1 MPSKLKI
8 SAKQANN
15 VASKEVQQVK
25 ERYLSSFSFIIFDIS
40 APNHGVHLDHKILV
54 WRSIWLLLKNNIL
67 LNFVSLFVCLFFS
80 FLPSSIANVRP
91 VIGHCSYANT
101 FNPLT
106 VKNYQHLISLYNI
119 PPESNINVHQSLF
132 FVESKLFK
140 WSSFTGMSFRGKMI
154 Y

>member
-1 MPSKLKI
+1 MPSKLKK
-8 SAKQANN
+8 SAKQTDN

-40 APNHGVHLDHKILV
+40 APNHGVHLEHKILL
-54 WRSIWLLLKNNIL
+54 WRSIWLLIKISCQIL
-67 LNFVSLFVCLFFS
+67 FLCLFVCFFL
-80 FLPSSIANVRP
+80 LPSNIGNVRS

-106 VKNYQHLISLYNI
+106 AKNYKHLISLYNI
-119 PPESNINVHQSLF
+119 PPESNINVRWLLF
-132 FVESKLFK
+132 FFESKVFK
-140 WSSFTGMSFRGKMI
+140 WSSFTGVSFQGKMI

>member
-1 MPSKLKI
+1 MNIIALELYFDAFSTDEKEVVPSKLKK
-8 SAKQANN
+8 SAKQTDN

-40 APNHGVHLDHKILV
+40 VPNHGVHLEHKILL
-54 WRSIWLLLKNNIL
+54 WRSIWLLL
-67 LNFVSLFVCLFFS
+67 
-80 FLPSSIANVRP
+80 P
-91 VIGHCSYANT
+91 SYANT

-132 FVESKLFK
+132 VLKVSYLDGLLSLELLF
-140 WSSFTGMSFRGKMI
+140 RER
-154 Y
+154 